1 MKKRVG
7 IIVSAVLC
15 GVLMSGCNQTELKKE
30 VTVIDNTEEIK
41 AVDVISSKVDTFK
54 NMIGYGWTDKDLAV
68 ITKINANFDSI
79 KIDTD
84 KLKAEF
90 DVQNIFLFDLNQNK
104 EYPLG
109 DHSKSQSD
117 ILMSPNLNYIFYANR
132 FEEKTVGTISD
143 LDGKILLQV
152 KDPDIDGYDFSE
164 ARWINNEEL
173 IIPCHKIKG
182 FITFNINGKISK
194 IKDVEKGIMGTE
206 DPLNGTSIT
215 QPFKVEDKIYYVA
228 LKPGTEDDNKLR
240 VYDLKKKT
248 VKNLTEEEVLEF
260 NFMLKKNKI
269 LITTYNSKKHINE
282 IILMD
287 VNGENKA
294 VIASGSMFGVE
305 ISKNEEKISYI
316 NNDIEKSGVYIV
328 DIDTKKQYIAA
339 VGEYY
344 VPMSW
349 NLSGDKIMVHGKQA
363 KESSNPYDEIDTTS
377 IINLNN

>member
-1 MKKRVG
+1 MKKRIG
-7 IIVSAVLC
+7 IILSAVLC

-54 NMIGYGWTDKDLAV
+54 NMLGYGWTDNDLAV
-68 ITKINANFDSI
+68 ITKINANIDSI
-79 KIDTD
+79 KIDTN

-90 DVQNIFLFDLNQNK
+90 DVQNIFLSDLNQNK

-132 FEEKTVGTISD
+132 FEEKSVGTISD
-143 LDGKILLQV
+143 LEGKILLQV

-194 IKDVEKGIMGTE
+194 VKDVEKGIMGTE
-206 DPLNGTSIT
+206 DPLNGISIT
-215 QPFKVEDKIYYVA
+215 QPFKVEDKIYYVV
-228 LKPGTEDDNKLR
+228 LKSGTEDNNKLR

-248 VKNLTEEEVLEF
+248 VKNLTKEEVLEF
-260 NFMLKKNKI
+260 NFMPKRNKI

-305 ISKNEEKISYI
+305 ISKNEEKIAYI

-377 IINLNN
+377 VINLGN